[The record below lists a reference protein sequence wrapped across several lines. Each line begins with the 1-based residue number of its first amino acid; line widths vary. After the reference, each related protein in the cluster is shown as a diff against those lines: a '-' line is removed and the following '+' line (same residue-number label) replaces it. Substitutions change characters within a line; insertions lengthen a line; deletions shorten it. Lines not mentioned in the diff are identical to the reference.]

1 MKLITLAGLLCF
13 SFLSCKKT
21 EVNQSAISEASYII
35 TVTGKWAAP
44 NFSVPG
50 GAHFTTFVGMVHNQ
64 NSVLWKMDQKAS
76 PGTEAV
82 AESGNAGPIIMEI
95 DSIMG
100 VKNAISL
107 IAFTAP
113 GITGVRQA
121 NVYCNSNYSFISL
134 ISMLGPTP
142 DWFTGIS
149 GIDLYAGNKWASDT
163 TINLYTFDAGSE
175 DGDVFGYGNPPTMPQ
190 QNVRLLQ
197 ASEATVLANGSA
209 TLAPIATIRF
219 VKR

>member
-1 MKLITLAGLLCF
+1 M
-13 SFLSCKKT
+13 
-21 EVNQSAISEASYII
+21 I

-44 NFSVPG
+44 EFSVPG
-50 GAHFTTFVGMVHNQ
+50 SAHFTTFVGMVHNE
-64 NSVLWKMDQKAS
+64 NSVLWDVGQKAS
-76 PGTEAV
+76 RGTEAV
-82 AESGNAGPIIMEI
+82 AETGNASPIILEI

-107 IAFTAP
+107 IAFSAP
-113 GITGVRQA
+113 AITNTRQA
-121 NVYCNSNYSFISL
+121 NVYCNSNYSFVSL

-149 GIDLYAGNKWASDT
+149 GIDLYSGNKWVSDT

-175 DGDVFGYGNPPTMPQ
+175 DGDVFAYNNPSTMPQ
-190 QNVRLLQ
+190 QTIRLLL
-197 ASEATVLANGSA
+197 AADATVLANGNP

-219 VKR
+219 MKR